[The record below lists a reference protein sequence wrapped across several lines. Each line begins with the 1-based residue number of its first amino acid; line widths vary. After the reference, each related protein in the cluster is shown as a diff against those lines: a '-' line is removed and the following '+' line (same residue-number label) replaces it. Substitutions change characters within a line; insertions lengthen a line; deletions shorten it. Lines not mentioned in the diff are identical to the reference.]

1 LNIDTNRV
9 VGIDYVVSDVEDNI
23 IDSSDDGGPLFFLY
37 GQGEI
42 VPGLERA
49 LHGKQIGDTVHVKVG
64 PEDGYGEIDPELIR
78 TVAVADFEGLDEELE
93 VGMEL
98 DAETEG
104 GPLVVT
110 VTDIE
115 GDEVTVDAN
124 HPLAGMTLN
133 FDVTI
138 TSVRDSTPE
147 EREHGHAHEGD
158 HHQH

>member
-1 LNIDTNRV
+1 MNVDNNRV

-23 IDSSDDGGPLFFLY
+23 IDSSDDDGPLFFLY
-37 GQGEI
+37 GHGEI

-49 LHGKQIGDTVHVKVG
+49 LHGKEIGDTVHVKVG
-64 PEDGYGEIDPELIR
+64 PDDGYGQTDPTLIR
-78 TVAVADFEGLDEELE
+78 TVAASEFEELGEDLE
-93 VGMEL
+93 VGMQFEA
-98 DAETEG
+98 DTEG

-110 VTDIE
+110 VTDLD

-138 TSVRDSTPE
+138 TSLRESTPE

-158 HHQH
+158 HHH